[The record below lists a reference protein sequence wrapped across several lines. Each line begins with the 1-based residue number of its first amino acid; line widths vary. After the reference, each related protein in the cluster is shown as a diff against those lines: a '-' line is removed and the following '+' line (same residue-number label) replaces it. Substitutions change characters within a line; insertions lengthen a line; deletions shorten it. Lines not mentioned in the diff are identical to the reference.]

1 MLPTDTLYRAQLAKL
16 YQDPKQ
22 LSPRVAV
29 AVALAESGLPDAGR
43 LLQECLKVS
52 LHQGEPVLAL
62 WILNL
67 MKRYAP
73 LLDIQEGFESLTSSY
88 AKTLPDEV
96 VIPELPSDEELT
108 ALAQDQALQEAE
120 LSDQIS
126 RLSSLTGTELQRQ
139 ATLVSF
145 DLSAFELS
153 GEAKVGDLPLFCA
166 FEEGTLQQ
174 LLNSLEL
181 RSFTQG
187 DMLIEEGEE
196 ADGVFLICYGE
207 VDISRRT
214 QEGETIDL
222 ATVGAGS
229 LVGEMGLITNS
240 PRVATATASDEVWA
254 LVLPAP
260 AYALMRECK
269 EEVYAALSHLVGGRM
284 LSNLTRFSPIF
295 RALPRAAHG
304 ELLREFKSMVV
315 KPGEVLLQQGK
326 RGRGLFLILDGL
338 IRVSQLGS
346 LEPRWLREGDIFG
359 ETSLVYDSPV
369 TATCTA
375 VRRSLLFALSP
386 ERFKRLLDQHPEVR
400 HSLTELSLFR
410 NLDELYTLT

>member
-1 MLPTDTLYRAQLAKL
+1 M
-16 YQDPKQ
+16 
-22 LSPRVAV
+22 
-29 AVALAESGLPDAGR
+29 
-43 LLQECLKVS
+43 
-52 LHQGEPVLAL
+52 AL
-62 WILNL
+62 WVLNL

-73 LLDIQEGFESLTSSY
+73 LLSTQEGFEQLASRY

-96 VIPELPSDEELT
+96 VIPELPSDEELSGR
-108 ALAQDQALQEAE
+108 AAE
-120 LSDQIS
+120 LEQQAAELADQVS
-126 RLSSLTGTELQRQ
+126 RLSQLSGGELQRQ
-139 ATLVSF
+139 TSSVAF
-145 DLSAFELS
+145 DLSAFELDGPELE
-153 GEAKVGDLPLFCA
+153 GELPLFCA
-166 FEEGTLQQ
+166 FEEATLQQ

-207 VDISRRT
+207 IDISRRT

-222 ATVGAGS
+222 ATVGPGS
-229 LVGEMGLITNS
+229 LVGEMGLITNL

-254 LVLPAP
+254 LLLPAP

-284 LSNLTRFSPIF
+284 LSNLTLFSPIF
-295 RALPRAAHG
+295 RALPRSAHG
-304 ELLREFKSMVV
+304 DLLREFKSMVV

-346 LEPRWLREGDIFG
+346 IEPRWLREGDIFG

-386 ERFKRLLDQHPEVR
+386 ERFKRLLDQYPEVR